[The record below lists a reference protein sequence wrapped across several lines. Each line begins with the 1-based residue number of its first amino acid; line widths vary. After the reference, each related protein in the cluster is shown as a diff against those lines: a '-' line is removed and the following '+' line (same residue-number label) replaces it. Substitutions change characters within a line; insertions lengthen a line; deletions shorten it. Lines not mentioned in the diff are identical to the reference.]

1 MSQRI
6 AFFDFDGTITT
17 KDTLLEFIKFSK
29 GAFPFYLGFALNS
42 PWLVAYRLKIISNQ
56 SAKERMLTWFFR
68 NTPLPAF
75 QEVCDRFSN
84 TMIPA
89 LIRPKAQA
97 EIRRLKEEGFSIVVV
112 SASPE
117 NWLSSWAASIGAT
130 LLSTRLETKASPT
143 TQVPGALPSIQTPG
157 ASTPIQTPGASAHA
171 PGAATPIRLTGKI
184 LGYNCHGE
192 EKVRRIREAY
202 DLAGFTDIYTYGD
215 TSGDKPMLRL
225 GTRSFYRPFR

>member
-75 QEVCDRFSN
+75 QEVCDRFSS
-84 TMIPA
+84 TMVPA

-97 EIRRLKEEGFSIVVV
+97 EINRLKEEGFSIVVV

-117 NWLSSWAASIGAT
+117 NWLSSWAGSIGAA
-130 LLSTRLETKASPT
+130 LLSTRLETKTA
-143 TQVPGALPSIQTPG
+143 
-157 ASTPIQTPGASAHA
+157 
-171 PGAATPIRLTGKI
+171 PIRLTGKI
-184 LGYNCHGE
+184 LGHNCHGE

-202 DLAGFTDIYTYGD
+202 DLAGFREIYAYGD